1 MFRFRG
7 VSAAI
12 REAAGPTVT
21 DAFALL
27 TELGGVPFLI
37 VALAVLYW
45 VDDRESTATVIG
57 YTLVALALTLLLK
70 EWLAIPRPP
79 PAVRAVAVD
88 AGSHGFPSGHAIA
101 AIVVYGSLLVA
112 RGQVRNPSVALP
124 TAALI
129 GLIGL
134 SRVVIGVHYLGD
146 VLAGFAVGA
155 AVVAAMHLTVRDR
168 PHLACAIAAACSLL
182 AVPVT
187 GAATYALVGLGG
199 SLGGVV
205 AFGTVDVGSLP
216 RADGLG
222 ESVALVAV
230 GLAVVGGLF
239 ALSTAVSVAPIT
251 VLGSAALVGAVVLSP
266 RLLHLSPIAERA

>member
-1 MFRFRG
+1 MFRFQG
-7 VSAAI
+7 VSATI

-45 VDDRESTATVIG
+45 IDDRESTATVIG

-70 EWLAIPRPP
+70 EWLTIPRPP
-79 PAVRAVAVD
+79 PAVRAVAVES
-88 AGSHGFPSGHAIA
+88 GSHGFPSGHAIA
-101 AIVVYGSLLVA
+101 AIVVYGSLLLV
-112 RGQVRNPSVALP
+112 RGGLRNPRAALP
-124 TAALI
+124 TATLI

-155 AVVAAMHLTVRDR
+155 AVVAALHFTIRDR
-168 PHLACAIAAACSLL
+168 PHLACAIAAVCSLL
-182 AVPVT
+182 AVLVT
-187 GAATYALVGLGG
+187 GSATYALVILGG
-199 SLGGVV
+199 SLGGIV

-216 RADGLG
+216 RPDGLVQ
-222 ESVALVAV
+222 SVGLVAV
-230 GLAVVGGLF
+230 GLAVVGALF
-239 ALSTAVSVAPIT
+239 ALSTAVPVAPIA
-251 VLGSAALVGAVVLSP
+251 VLGSAVLVGVVVVLP
-266 RLLHLSPIAERA
+266 RVLSLDPVAKWA